1 MKSATISGSLEDIIY
16 HSYPYRSFTKLL
28 TQTHQHISQD
38 RLIPSF
44 YSSKYVDVLY
54 PMKFVKFSGSLDD
67 ARYSLKPYQNFQKL
81 ATEQI
86 LPASSDKVEQI
97 VEVFEDSK
105 QHSIKSKTQPQPDEP
120 TAQLI
125 GELHNQTNTNTTVN
139 LKNSDNLQIKVN
151 KVLKG
156 DGVINQSYKSPEKE
170 EQSSKI
176 HTEIESSEHVGEKIR
191 KFIVNLIKKI
201 TK

>member
-1 MKSATISGSLEDIIY
+1 MKSATISGSLEDSIY

-67 ARYSLKPYQNFQKL
+67 VQYSLKPYQNFQKL

-86 LPASSDKVEQI
+86 IPASSDKVEKI
-97 VEVFEDSK
+97 VEAFDDSK
-105 QHSIKSKTQPQPDEP
+105 QHSIESKTQPKPDEP
-120 TAQLI
+120 TANLI
-125 GELHNQTNTNTTVN
+125 GELHNQTNTDTSIN
-139 LKNSDNLQIKVN
+139 LKKFSSFDFNLPRSISQCPN
-151 KVLKG
+151 LKG
-156 DGVINQSYKSPEKE
+156 TSRTYLKCLFKDRYIARS
-170 EQSSKI
+170 
-176 HTEIESSEHVGEKIR
+176 
-191 KFIVNLIKKI
+191 
-201 TK
+201 

>member
-1 MKSATISGSLEDIIY
+1 MKSATIPGSLEDSIY

-67 ARYSLKPYQNFQKL
+67 AQYSLKPYQNFQKL

-86 LPASSDKVEQI
+86 PPASSDKVEKI

-105 QHSIKSKTQPQPDEP
+105 QHSVESKTQPKPDEP
-120 TAQLI
+120 TAQLTV
-125 GELHNQTNTNTTVN
+125 ELHNQTKTNAHIN
-139 LKNSDNLQIKVN
+139 PKNSDNLQIKVN
-151 KVLKG
+151 KVLKE
-156 DGVINQSYKSPEKE
+156 DGMKNLSYQSSEKE
-170 EQSSKI
+170 EESSKI
-176 HTEIESSEHVGEKIR
+176 HTQIETSDHVGERIR

>member
-1 MKSATISGSLEDIIY
+1 MKSATISGSLEDSIY

-67 ARYSLKPYQNFQKL
+67 VQYSLKPYQNFQKL

-86 LPASSDKVEQI
+86 LPASSDKVEKL
-97 VEVFEDSK
+97 VEAFDDSK
-105 QHSIKSKTQPQPDEP
+105 QHSIESKTQPKPDEP
-120 TAQLI
+120 TANLI
-125 GELHNQTNTNTTVN
+125 GELHNQTNTDTSIN

-151 KVLKG
+151 KVLKK
-156 DGVINQSYKSPEKE
+156 DGMINQSYKSPEKD
-170 EQSSKI
+170 EQSSKV
-176 HTEIESSEHVGEKIR
+176 HTEIQSSDHVGEKIR